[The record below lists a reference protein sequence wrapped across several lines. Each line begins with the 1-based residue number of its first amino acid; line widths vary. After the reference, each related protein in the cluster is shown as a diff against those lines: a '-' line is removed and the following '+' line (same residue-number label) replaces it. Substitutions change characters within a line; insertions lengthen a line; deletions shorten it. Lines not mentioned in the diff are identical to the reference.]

1 MTKYLNHFVNDIF
14 NIQYTPYFY
23 IISTLFILFPIT
35 LVTGPFLPDAFLTL
49 IGLYFLVVSL
59 QKKLFSYYKNI
70 FIYFFASFYLLIL
83 ISGLLSEDI
92 YSSLIDSNGPIFY
105 FRYLFYILGVKYLLD
120 INPKLIS
127 YFTIIL
133 FLTILIAIID
143 GMIQWQTGYNILGFP
158 YDPNHGTRI
167 TGLFRDEQILGHFL
181 AYVVPLCFG
190 LLLFLLK
197 NSYSKKLLILGLF
210 IFLILSEVFIF
221 ITNDR
226 SAFLRIVQFTL
237 LLIFLSNNYKFFRL
251 ISFLISLIF
260 ITLLLNF
267 SSHSSY
273 RYIENTIKDVSSTK
287 IPYMPWTPVHE
298 AHFKITIDF
307 FTEKPLIGN
316 GPQYFRY
323 KCDEIKIEGC
333 TSHPHN
339 YYFQTLAELGI
350 IGLSFLFFGFLYLTY
365 ILFRQFLNVWF
376 LKNSKYHIPDY
387 LISFYSLAFL
397 FIWPLIPNGSF
408 YNNWLN
414 AMIFLPIPFILY
426 FQNKWNNRK

>member
-1 MTKYLNHFVNDIF
+1 MLKNMSIFIKDIF
-14 NIQYTPYFY
+14 DVRYSPYFCVV
-23 IISTLFILFPIT
+23 SCLFLLFPIT

-59 QKKLFSYYKNI
+59 QKKLFFYYKNI

-83 ISGLLSEDI
+83 LSGLLSEDV
-92 YSSLIDSNGPIFY
+92 YASLIDYNGPVFY
-105 FRYLFYILGVKYLLD
+105 FRYLFFILGVQYLLD
-120 INPKLIS
+120 TNPKLIS
-127 YFTIIL
+127 YFTIVL

-143 GMIQWQTGYNILGFP
+143 GLIQWQTGYNLLGFAH
-158 YDPNHGTRI
+158 DSTHGNRI
-167 TGLFRDEQILGHFL
+167 TGFFNDEQILGHFL
-181 AYVVPLCFG
+181 AHVVPLSFG

-197 NSYSKKLLILGLF
+197 NSYHKRLLILGLF

-237 LLIFLSNNYKFFRL
+237 LLIFLSNHFKLFRL
-251 ISFLISLIF
+251 ISFLISLALIS
-260 ITLLLNF
+260 ILLNF
-267 SSHSSY
+267 SSHSSN
-273 RYIENTIKDVSSTK
+273 RYIESTIKDVSSTK

-298 AHFKITIDF
+298 SHFKIALNFNAD
-307 FTEKPLIGN
+307 KPLIGN
-316 GPQYFRY
+316 GPQFFRY
-323 KCDEIKIEGC
+323 KCDEIQINGC

-339 YYFQTLAELGI
+339 YYFQTLAELGV
-350 IGLSFLFFGFLYLTY
+350 IGIFFLFSGFSYLAY

-376 LKNSKYHIPDY
+376 LKNSMYYIPDY
-387 LISFYSLAFL
+387 LICFYSLAFL

-414 AMIFLPIPFILY
+414 SMIFLPVAFILY
-426 FQNKWNNRK
+426 FRNKSV